1 MNILWARLGPGVDMV
16 NGHTISRSGP
26 MPRIIIGRVC
36 HHTVTTLFDLKGRDV
51 DCDFRLMRRSTFEK
65 VRIEKTSAVI
75 RLEMIEKDQDAGFAI
90 VEALCPRHS

>member
-26 MPRIIIGRVC
+26 MPRVSIGRVY

-51 DCDFRLMRRSTFEK
+51 DCVFRLMRRSTCDT
-65 VRIEKTSAVI
+65 VRLEKTSAVI
-75 RLEMIEKDQDAGFAI
+75 CLEMIEKDQDAGFAI